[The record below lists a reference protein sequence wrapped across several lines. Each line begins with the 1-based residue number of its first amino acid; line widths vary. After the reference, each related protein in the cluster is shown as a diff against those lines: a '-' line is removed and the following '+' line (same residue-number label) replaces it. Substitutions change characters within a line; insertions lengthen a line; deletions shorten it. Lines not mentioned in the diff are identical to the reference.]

1 MECLVSSQRIM
12 SDFFKISN
20 ALNVISSRFPMGVE
34 TIYKFLEIAFIM
46 KKKFLGIFFL
56 IFFNS
61 SLYADENNKS
71 IRIGLLA
78 PLTGTYSELG
88 NSLLYSLQLALEEI
102 NDENV
107 IIVPRDSGFNEKE
120 KLNKAI
126 NEIKSN
132 NVKVVIGPITN
143 EEFEIAEKH
152 NDLVFISPSNINSKF
167 SNNIISIGISL
178 ESQLI
183 ALLNFIKKQKK
194 TKTVIIYPKN
204 QFTKLIENELESLNL
219 SNIKTFT
226 YNPNPEV
233 LTGEIEKLT
242 NYAQRKKNLKLRKKM
257 FEDKDDEASIKEL
270 ERLDQLYTLGG
281 VNFDSVIIIDFGN
294 SLKSVLTSLVYT
306 DVNQETV
313 LFTTVNQWFD
323 ESIFYENTIK
333 KLYYPSVNY
342 NEFKK
347 YNEKYFKKFNIYPN
361 EITILTYDALG
372 LIYYAWKKNGVI
384 KSINDFSFK
393 SKIKGKIGTFSF
405 KNQKVLQELN
415 IYKIENKKFV
425 KY

>member
-1 MECLVSSQRIM
+1 
-12 SDFFKISN
+12 
-20 ALNVISSRFPMGVE
+20 
-34 TIYKFLEIAFIM
+34 M
-46 KKKFLGIFFL
+46 KKKILTIFFFL
-56 IFFNS
+56 IFNFN
-61 SLYADENNKS
+61 LYADENNKS

-167 SNNIISIGISL
+167 SSNIISIGISL
-178 ESQLI
+178 ESQLL

-194 TKTVIIYPKN
+194 TKTIIMYPEN
-204 QFTKLIENELESLNL
+204 QYLDFIEKELKKFNL
-219 SNIKTFT
+219 TDIKTFA
-226 YNPNPEV
+226 YSPNPEV

-242 NYAQRKKNLKLRKKM
+242 NYTQRKRNLELRKKM
-257 FEDKDDEASIKEL
+257 FEDKEDEESINEL
-270 ERLDQLYTLGG
+270 ERLEQLYTLGD

-294 SLKSVLTSLVYT
+294 NLKSVLTSLVYV
-306 DVNQETV
+306 DIDQEKV

-323 ESIFYENTIK
+323 ESIFFENTIK
-333 KLYYPSVNY
+333 DLYYPSVNFKEFNEY
-342 NEFKK
+342 NK
-347 YNEKYFKKFNIYPN
+347 KYFKKFKIYPS

-372 LIYYAWKKNGVI
+372 LIYYTWKKNGMI

-393 SKIKGKIGTFSF
+393 NKIKGKIGTFSF
-405 KNQKVLQELN
+405 KNQKVIQELE
-415 IYKIENKKFV
+415 IYKTENKKFI
-425 KY
+425 KF